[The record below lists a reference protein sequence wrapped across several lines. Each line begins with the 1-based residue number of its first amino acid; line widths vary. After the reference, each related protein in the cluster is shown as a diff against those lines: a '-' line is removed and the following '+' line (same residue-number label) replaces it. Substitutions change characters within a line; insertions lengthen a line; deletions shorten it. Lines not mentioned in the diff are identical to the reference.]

1 MDRVAELVLPAASL
15 LTALFAV
22 SLWRRPNRLSALTD
36 CSDDAAEPLGPP
48 SESSGVLATPSEP
61 SWGVLRLSDTQML
74 GVWLESGDLVID
86 LFGGEGAWRG
96 YAGPDCVEQG
106 QVAGTA
112 MLTLRASFADHV
124 DLAAL
129 ERLEGWCDDGGVV
142 DLEMEVDGPNPLG
155 QPRRILLGN
164 GRQSVA
170 LLAST

>member
-1 MDRVAELVLPAASL
+1 MDRVAELVLPTASL

-22 SLWRRPNRLSALTD
+22 SLWRRPPRPPELIDSP
-36 CSDDAAEPLGPP
+36 DDAAEPGALAPD
-48 SESSGVLATPSEP
+48 GVDVPALSVEA
-61 SWGVLRLSDTQML
+61 SWGVLRLSDTQMV

-86 LFGGEGAWRG
+86 LFGGDGAWRG
-96 YAGPDCVEQG
+96 YAGRDCVEQG

-112 MLTLRASFADHV
+112 MLTLRASFADQV

-129 ERLEGWCDDGGVV
+129 ERMEGWCEDGGMV

>member
-1 MDRVAELVLPAASL
+1 MDRVAELVLPTASL

-22 SLWRRPNRLSALTD
+22 SLWRRPHRPPALIDTP
-36 CSDDAAEPLGPP
+36 DDAAEPRALAAD
-48 SESSGVLATPSEP
+48 GVDVRGLSVEP

-86 LFGGEGAWRG
+86 LFGGDGAWRG
-96 YAGPDCVEQG
+96 YDGRDCVEQG

-112 MLTLRASFADHV
+112 MLTLRASFADQV

-129 ERLEGWCDDGGVV
+129 ERLEGWCEDGGMV
-142 DLEMEVDGPNPLG
+142 DLEMEVDGPTPLG

-170 LLAST
+170 LLASP